1 VGISKA
7 VSKLA
12 TEEEGRSLPSAVKT
26 DHEAELSSSAT
37 LVIQR
42 KLEIPPLSER
52 RVARPRVETRLAE
65 LIREH
70 RVVLVS
76 ATAGAGKTTA
86 VAAAIERLG
95 LPIAWLTLDT
105 TDVAQGRL
113 LTYLEA
119 SLARVAPHVRGVVGS
134 ALKLGVQHVEAA
146 GLLADAVGDEPI
158 VLVLDDMERLG
169 EAPAPWAL
177 IDSLLRQAPASMH
190 AVLVSRR
197 DLPHGLSAARPAV
210 GALAAIGDQDLT
222 FTAGEAAQ
230 ALAEVGKGDADA
242 ASVVEATGGWVTG
255 VLFEAW
261 RSAEHVPGM
270 GGEADP
276 LHGYLSAQ
284 MLSELCAADREF
296 LIETAV
302 LQEVSPPRAAALGR
316 HDAGERLASL
326 RAAHLPVAWAPGQ
339 LTMRCHPRFHEY
351 LVELFERLPPER
363 VQALRLAHGRL
374 LAAEGLHEEATEELL
389 AAGAVEAAFASAR
402 KAIFAVIERI
412 DYSTAERWIAA
423 LQAVVPPGA
432 LDWVEAELLLAFTKL
447 DYAQSQRISDRVLAS
462 GDRERLAAS
471 SERAAALMAWNYLD
485 AARVED
491 SRAVLAVAPEGPAVA
506 AVRYRAWL
514 TYTVVPGAKPVS
526 PPRTGG
532 PFDSAILIT
541 DYLLGRLSDLPE
553 SSGSAWA
560 LGVATPWRIAMLRA
574 RGQTQR
580 ALELYEATIRR
591 SVPHSRMLGIFI
603 GPELL
608 VDAGR
613 RNEARAAIADG
624 RRLAHADGSLS
635 PIALNAFADAKLA
648 LRLEKDPQQARAVL
662 DRVES
667 VPGARRIAWAAEM
680 FDTLYGLA
688 LLLQGEDEAARSR
701 LRSAVGSMEENDR
714 ILELPTAAVYLA
726 EAEWRAGNED
736 AADRAADLALEA
748 ARRQGSDHILMQALA
763 DLPAVLSRRIDGEPS
778 ADSAW
783 HRLGRALI
791 AQGVRLTANPGV
803 AVRFRDLGERS
814 IEVDGEP
821 RQPKISKGYE
831 LLAYLLTHGESTRED
846 LLGAL
851 FNGRADDSAR
861 AYLRQAINA
870 LRDCLPEDAL
880 ITPPGGPVALAD
892 DLLVVSDS
900 DNLESRLME
909 AARLRGED
917 RIAATLDALTLIEQ
931 GEYLD
936 GMRATWVDERRAHL
950 LERVLDARLDAAELA
965 LSAGNLELAQQLG
978 REVLTADPY
987 REAAWRLMMRVAGLH
1002 GDPDG
1007 VIREF
1012 KACESALADIGT
1024 TPAGSTRKLLDQL
1037 RL

>member
-1 VGISKA
+1 V
-7 VSKLA
+7 
-12 TEEEGRSLPSAVKT
+12 
-26 DHEAELSSSAT
+26 DHEAEFSSSTT

-42 KLEIPPLSER
+42 KLEVPPLSES
-52 RVARPRVETRLAE
+52 RVARPRVESRLAE
-65 LIREH
+65 LVQQH
-70 RVVLVS
+70 RVVLAS

-86 VAAAIERLG
+86 VAAAVELLG

-119 SLARVAPHVRGVVGS
+119 SLARVAPQVRGIVAG
-134 ALKLGVQHVEAA
+134 ALKLGVQHVEVA
-146 GLLADAVGDEPI
+146 GLLADAIGDEPL

-169 EAPAPWAL
+169 EAPEPWAL
-177 IDSLLRQAPASMH
+177 IDSLLRHAPASLH

-197 DLPHGLSAARPAV
+197 EAPAGLSALRPGTGV
-210 GALAAIGDQDLT
+210 MAAIGDVDLT
-222 FTAGEAAQ
+222 FTEIEAAA

-284 MLSELCAADREF
+284 MLSELDSDDREF

-302 LQEVSPPRAAALGR
+302 LHEVSPPRAAALGR
-316 HDAGERLASL
+316 TDGGERLASL
-326 RAAHLPVAWAPGQ
+326 RAAHLPVAWASGQ

-351 LVELFERLPPER
+351 LAELFERLPPER
-363 VQALRLAHGRL
+363 VHALRLAHGRL
-374 LAAEGLHEEATEELL
+374 LADEGLHEEATEELL
-389 AAGAVEAAFASAR
+389 AAGAAEEAFASAR
-402 KAIFAVIERI
+402 HAIFAVIERV
-412 DYSTAERWIAA
+412 DYATAERWIEA
-423 LQAVVPPGA
+423 LAGVAPRGA
-432 LDWVEAELLLAFTKL
+432 YDWVEAELLLAFTYL
-447 DYAQSQRISDRVLAS
+447 DYARSEQISDRLLQT
-462 GDRERLAAS
+462 GEREPLAAS

-491 SRAVLAVAPEGPAVA
+491 CQAVLAVAPEGPAVD

-514 TYTVVPGAKPVS
+514 TYNVVPGDKPVA

-532 PFDSAILIT
+532 PFDAAILIT
-541 DYLLGRLSDLPE
+541 DYLLGRLGDLPE
-553 SSGSAWA
+553 SGGSAWA
-560 LGVATPWRIAMLRA
+560 LGIATPWRIAMLRA

-580 ALELYEATIRR
+580 ALALYDEAKHGRP
-591 SVPHSRMLGIFI
+591 VPHSRMLAIFI

-613 RNEARAAIADG
+613 RNEARAAIAEG
-624 RRLAHADGSLS
+624 RRLAYADGSLS
-635 PIALNAFADAKLA
+635 PIALNSFADAKLA
-648 LRLEKDPQQARAVL
+648 LRLEKDAQLARSVL
-662 DRVES
+662 DRVEN
-667 VPGARRIAWAAEM
+667 VPGARRITWAAEM

-688 LLLQGEDEAARSR
+688 LLLQGEDRPALAR
-701 LRSAVGSMEENDR
+701 LRSAVGSMLEGDR

-736 AADRAADLALEA
+736 AADRAADTALRA
-748 ARRQGSDHILMQALA
+748 AQRQGSDHILMQALA

-778 ADSAW
+778 ADSSW

-791 AQGVRLTANPGV
+791 AQGVPLAANPGV
-803 AVRFRDLGERS
+803 AVGFRDLGQRS
-814 IEVDGEP
+814 ITVDGEP

-831 LLAYLLTHGESTRED
+831 LLAYLLNHGESTRED

-851 FNGRADDSAR
+851 FQGRADDSAR
-861 AYLRQAINA
+861 AYLRQAITA
-870 LRDCLPEDAL
+870 LRECLPEGAL
-880 ITPPGGPVALAD
+880 ITPPGGPVALAED
-892 DLLVVSDS
+892 VLVVADS
-900 DNLESRLME
+900 DTLESRLLE

-917 RIAATLDALTLIEQ
+917 RIAATLEALTLIEQ
-931 GEYLD
+931 GEYLE
-936 GMRATWVDERRAHL
+936 GTRSAWVDERRAHL

-965 LSAGNLELAQQLG
+965 LAAGNLELAQQLG
-978 REVLTADPY
+978 REVLDADPY
-987 REAAWRLMMRVAGLH
+987 RESAWRLMMRVVGLH

-1012 KACESALADIGT
+1012 KACEQALADIGA

-1037 RL
+1037 RV